1 MAVNYGYQRYGG
13 GFMPTRDSVS
23 FATRALGNLLGQR
36 FNPDVQQDMIQN
48 MSDFWDQRGGG
59 FTGGWQGRWL
69 DRRYDPH
76 LLDPNIV
83 GPGRYDLDNVYFYQ
97 AGQDPGMQHLQQEI
111 QRRQEEQFRSY
122 IQQLTE
128 SGFSP
133 EESYNIAT
141 ERLRPQ
147 QPAPQRPLGG
157 VGSGPPL
164 SYYNPHI
171 PSYCNPH
178 IPSYYNPHIQ
188 QYERGGEIEPNKQ
201 LSQLLDMIGMERAK
215 GEVPVMAHE
224 GEFVVNR
231 EAADAV
237 GRERLET
244 LNKVAQMPSRE
255 QGGPVFGG
263 ARPETGQ
270 YHAEVDPNSGE
281 GVLLQHGGQYFY
293 VSPETAD
300 RMIEQ
305 GASSVP
311 AALAATVMNQM
322 QAGYTPPAVQES
334 PPMTPSERRSLQ
346 WASGLGG
353 ESRQAEGGPA
363 PEAIPGPGVQT
374 FDNRAE
380 LRAHNAVEEML
391 ASLGGSPLGVL
402 SNLFGLSRIGDSR
415 DNLLSTDVRP
425 QTYEQH
431 TQPLHAVPVSEEEI
445 ARQAIE
451 ESLREQGVVQGTWVT
466 RPPVTREAALDS
478 GQGEVHTPPADDA
491 VAPRRDETTPEPPR
505 PEPTPERPEE
515 TPERIPAPEP
525 TAPSVPTPAPRPPQ
539 EQREIPPPPPLMPG
553 TPYRQRHHSL
563 GMDMDWLQG
572 ASPEDAMSYMHQVA
586 MNRETPQLTRQQR
599 EAGAAH
605 PLMPYGDQLFNQM
618 LGQYRDVATTPDT
631 LRHAAAQADTAEAG
645 AEVATRTVDASV
657 SLKNSQ
663 ARKAAIDANFAEF
676 SESMRRELLEYEVSQ
691 AALHNKN
698 YQRILESNLAN
709 ENAQTQLYLAQA
721 ANLQAQND
729 TLGGL
734 SLTDML
740 KLQGLGTD
748 VYQSHL
754 DNTRN
759 QITALRQAYEQAT
772 KQQKGVIE
780 DQLFAASLT
789 YSWLVDPEMM
799 EQQGLDYWFDQAGV
813 SQNTRENNP
822 ERASADL
829 VKRFGFTPEQLE
841 QMRNAVR
848 NTLRFRSGISP
859 FGTPVT
865 PGAMGAVGGDEESLE
880 LAQQILGERIGEES
894 ASRGF

>member
-13 GFMPTRDSVS
+13 GFMPTRDSMS
-23 FATRALGNLLGQR
+23 FATQALGNLLGQR

-48 MSDFWDQRGGG
+48 MADFWDQKGGG

-69 DRRYDPH
+69 DRRYTPH
-76 LLDPNIV
+76 LLDPNAV

-97 AGQDPGMQHLQQEI
+97 AEQDPGMQHLQQEI

-133 EESYNIAT
+133 QEAYNIAT

-171 PSYCNPH
+171 
-178 IPSYYNPHIQ
+178 Q

-201 LSQLLDMIGMERAK
+201 LSELLDMIGMERAK

-224 GEFVVNR
+224 GEFVVNK
-231 EAADAV
+231 EAADEV
-237 GRERLET
+237 GRDRLET
-244 LNKVAQMPSRE
+244 LNEVAQMPSRE
-255 QGGPVFGG
+255 QGGPVFSGQ
-263 ARPETGQ
+263 RPEAGQ
-270 YHAEVDPNSGE
+270 YHAEINPNSGE
-281 GVLLQHGGQYFY
+281 GVLLQHDGQYFY

-305 GASSVP
+305 GASTVP
-311 AALAATVMNQM
+311 AALAPTVMNQM
-322 QAGYTPPAVQES
+322 QSNYAPPVVQES
-334 PPMTPSERRSLQ
+334 PPMTPSDRRSLQ
-346 WASGLGG
+346 WAAGMGG
-353 ESRQAEGGPA
+353 ESRGVEGGPA
-363 PEAIPGPGVQT
+363 PEPVPGPGVQT
-374 FDNRAE
+374 FDSRAQ
-380 LRAHNAVEEML
+380 LRAHNTIEDML
-391 ASLGGSPLGVL
+391 ASLGGSPQEVL
-402 SNLFGLSRIGDSR
+402 SNLFGLSRLGDSR
-415 DNLLSTDVRP
+415 DNLLNPDVRP
-425 QTYEQH
+425 QTFEQH
-431 TQPLHAVPVSEEEI
+431 TQSLLPVPVSEEEI

-451 ESLREQGVVQGTWVT
+451 ESLREQGVVQGTWVN
-466 RPPVTREAALDS
+466 RPPVTQDAALDS
-478 GQGEVHTPPADDA
+478 GQGDVYTPPADDA
-491 VAPRRDETTPEPPR
+491 VAPRRDEAPPEPPR

-525 TAPSVPTPAPRPPQ
+525 PAPSVPTPAPRPPQ

-572 ASPEDAMSYMHQVA
+572 ASPEEAMSYMHQVA

-599 EAGAAH
+599 AAGAAH
-605 PLMPYGDQLFNQM
+605 PLMPHGDLLFNQM
-618 LGQYRDVATTPDT
+618 LGQYQDVATTPDT

-645 AEVATRTVDASV
+645 AKVAQRTVDATV
-657 SLKNSQ
+657 SLQNSQ

-676 SESMRRELLEYEVSQ
+676 SEPMRQELLQYEVSQ
-691 AALHNKN
+691 AALRNEN

-759 QITALRQAYEQAT
+759 QITALRQAYEQASSE
-772 KQQKGVIE
+772 QQSVIQ

-799 EQQGLDYWFDQAGV
+799 EQQNLEYWFDQARV
-813 SQNTRENNP
+813 SQKTREDNP
-822 ERASADL
+822 ERARSDL
-829 VKRFGFTPEQLE
+829 QKRFGFTPEQLE

-848 NTLRFRSGISP
+848 NTLRFRSAMSP
-859 FGTPVT
+859 LGTPVT
-865 PGAMGAVGGDEESLE
+865 PGAMGAVGGDEMSEE
-880 LAQQILGERIGEES
+880 IVQGILGERIG
-894 ASRGF
+894 GQ